1 MGSSRAIEF
10 RVKTED
16 GLHYVPSE
24 SFSLALHDTGNLLQ
38 VWSNDG
44 IIDELPV
51 LGLDQFTGLLDKNG
65 VKIFEGDIVKWDD
78 NSDGRYWRVAI
89 VSINPDLRFKCFDC
103 PAIEN
108 SSAHGHTFKFGSF
121 IYTDT
126 HNHLYVI
133 GNIHSNPELLEK
145 N

>member
-1 MGSSRAIEF
+1 MSREIEF

-51 LGLDQFTGLLDKNG
+51 LSLDQFTGLRDKKGN
-65 VKIFEGDIVKWDD
+65 KIFEGDILIDPL
-78 NSDGRYWRVAI
+78 
-89 VSINPDLRFKCFDC
+89 INPVHY
-103 PAIEN
+103 EN
-108 SSAHGHTFKFGSF
+108 GNYSYGVVDFFNGIFRIGYGHIDKT
-121 IYTDT
+121 
-126 HNHLYVI
+126 LYDEIGVAYKQVVI
-133 GNIHSNPELLEK
+133 GNLHQNPELLGEK
-145 N
+145 GE